1 MAMRSS
7 ERSSRE
13 MKLCA
18 RAVHRMHSTA
28 RHRHG
33 TPTTMVIGPIDVDMR
48 CQTLDATKN
57 SPQAAMTR
65 DREDMRAPYD
75 SIDG

>member
-1 MAMRSS
+1 
-7 ERSSRE
+7 
-13 MKLCA
+13 
-18 RAVHRMHSTA
+18 
-28 RHRHG
+28 
-33 TPTTMVIGPIDVDMR
+33 MVIGPIDVDMR

-57 SPQAAMTR
+57 SPQAAMTQ